1 MVDMKSL
8 FVAAFYNTIRQFVQN
23 ILGGFGAQVVS
34 GMNMADIVLLA
45 VGYWKRDTWW
55 GLGLLFGAVARLG
68 ADLIPSTLFVSGQ
81 TGGGGGGGGVG
92 AKTSGVEY
100 GYVQW

>member
-1 MVDMKSL
+1 MVDIKSL

-68 ADLIPSTLFVSGQ
+68 ADLIPSTLFTSA
-81 TGGGGGGGGVG
+81 GGGGGGGSGVG